1 MKQQLTLYDDQEMKG
16 QGQGPDILPSSY
28 PKRYF
33 FLPPGLYRL
42 LSSLKCGK
50 SSVMEKA
57 CVSAHSLWDTVHH
70 GREGKAAGSC
80 SILHGDTEQEA
91 G

>member
-1 MKQQLTLYDDQEMKG
+1 MKQQLKLYDGQEMKG

-42 LSSLKCGK
+42 LSSLKCDK

-57 CVSAHSLWDTVHH
+57 CVSAQFVGYSHH
-70 GREGKAAGSC
+70 GREGEAAGSC
-80 SILHGDTEQEA
+80 SFLHGDAEQEA